1 MIPLD
6 FLAIPSHENVRA
18 LCWIWLAIF
27 MLLLWQQWRSKRA
40 FGLPIVYAFG
50 LSMIHLIGACAYGYD
65 YYSPNSE
72 YLLQGGFSIKVTH
85 AGMWMS
91 TLGFG
96 AYVLGV
102 MICPL
107 FFTKD
112 PVATQTG
119 QLDPQ
124 VTTKLP
130 GTLFILS
137 LAFFFVIAPIT
148 KRIPSVSALGAGG
161 INFSVVAVF
170 LFCHLAYQR
179 RDFLNF
185 KKWMLGTAGFPLLTV
200 VTMGFMSYGIAAA
213 VAIWML
219 VLRFFRPRWLSVGVL
234 VVVLYCGMTAFVNWM
249 AYRDYIRRSYVSDR
263 FSKVMTMA
271 ENFEVFDPYKQKH
284 LEALDS
290 RLNQNDFVGKAMF
303 WTGVRRP
310 FADGSTI
317 WVGLTAWIP
326 RILWPGKPVLGGSG
340 NMVTNYTGQEL
351 SETTS
356 FGVGQVLEFYVNFGT
371 TSVVFG
377 FLIFGVGLA
386 FIDQRAAFYLT
397 HGDYWNLSRWMLPAL
412 GLIQPGGSLGEVV
425 SALAANSVLVWLMHQ
440 FIFGKY
446 YRLGI
451 WAQPTSTS
459 TNRLRGSKYPRAIG
473 SGSRNQNTRPPSS

>member
-6 FLAIPSHENVRA
+6 FLATPSHENVRA
-18 LCWIWLAIF
+18 LCWIWLVIF
-27 MLLLWQQWRSKRA
+27 ILLLWQQWLSKRT
-40 FGLPIVYAFG
+40 FGLPIVYGFG
-50 LSMIHLIGACAYGYD
+50 LSMIHLIGGCAYGFD
-65 YYSPNSE
+65 YYAPSSE
-72 YLLQGGFSIKVTH
+72 YLLQGGYSIKVTH
-85 AGMWMS
+85 AGFWMS

-96 AYVLGV
+96 CFVLGV
-102 MICPL
+102 MIGPL
-107 FFTKD
+107 FFNKD
-112 PVATQTG
+112 PEPLKV

-148 KRIPSVSALGAGG
+148 RRIPSVSALGAGG
-161 INFSVVAVF
+161 IHFSVIAVF
-170 LFCHLAYQR
+170 LFCYLAYQR

-185 KKWMLGTAGFPLLTV
+185 KKGMMATAGFPLLTV

-219 VLRFFRPRWLSVGVL
+219 VFRFFRPRWISAAVL
-234 VVVLYCGMTAFVNWM
+234 MVVLTCGLTAFVNWM
-249 AYRDYIRRSYVSDR
+249 FGRDYIRKSYVSDR
-263 FSKVMTMA
+263 FAKVVQVV
-271 ENFEVFDPYKQKH
+271 ENFEFFDPYKQTH
-284 LEALDS
+284 LEAIDS

-310 FADGSTI
+310 FADGQTI

-377 FLIFGVGLA
+377 FIIFGVGLA
-386 FIDQRAAFYLT
+386 FIDQRAAFYLSQ
-397 HGDYWNLSRWMLPAL
+397 GDYWNLSRWMLPAL
-412 GLIQPGGSLGEVV
+412 GMIQPNGSLGEVV
-425 SALAANSVLVWLMHQ
+425 SALAANGVLVWLMHQ

-446 YRLGI
+446 YKPGI
-451 WAQPTSTS
+451 WTHPTSKS
-459 TNRLRGSKYPRAIG
+459 VNRLRGSKYPRIIG
-473 SGSRNQNTRPPSS
+473 SIPGNQVTRPPNK